1 MCSPETMDE
10 YGETEGVYLVYMSP
24 VLVVWH
30 LLWILVMVICSLR
43 NLLVAVSC
51 LSLEMLMILVQTLL
65 VDCMIITI

>member
-1 MCSPETMDE
+1 MDE